1 MFVSVVKA
9 AAVQPR
15 RVDGVRALE
24 NEREPTLVAIG
35 NFDGVHG
42 GHRAVLAAASA
53 EARAL
58 GLSLLVMTFHPHP
71 AEVLGRG
78 VQPVLTPLERKVE
91 LLSALDPALRVVVE
105 PFTKALAAMS
115 PRAFAEELLVG
126 ALRAKVVVVGQNFR
140 FGRDRVGDLPLLTTL
155 GDQFGFEARVEPL
168 SQDAAGPISSSRI
181 RAAIA
186 AGDLASAE
194 RWLGR
199 PHAVSG
205 VVVRG
210 DGRGR
215 TIGVPTANLDSVVEA
230 KPPHGVYACLVDRI
244 GDDGVGVSL
253 GTGVANI
260 GNRPTMAAGFS
271 VEAHLHDF
279 DGDLYGARLR
289 FHLVER
295 IRDERKFES
304 LEALVTQIRRDIETA
319 RVTTRG
325 RTAC

>member
-1 MFVSVVKA
+1 
-9 AAVQPR
+9 
-15 RVDGVRALE
+15 
-24 NEREPTLVAIG
+24 LVAIG
-35 NFDGVHG
+35 NFDGVHL
-42 GHRAVLAAASA
+42 GHRAVLGAASA

-58 GLSLLVMTFHPHP
+58 GLSVVVLTFHPHP

-78 VQPVLTPLERKVE
+78 VQAVLTPLERKVE
-91 LLSALDPALRVVVE
+91 LLCALDPALRVVVE
-105 PFTKALAAMS
+105 PFTKELAAMS
-115 PRAFAEELLVG
+115 PRAFVEELLVAALG
-126 ALRAKVVVVGQNFR
+126 AEVVVVGQNFR
-140 FGRDRVGDLPLLTTL
+140 FGHDRIGDLPLLTTL

-168 SQDAAGPISSSRI
+168 SQDSAGPISSSRI

-215 TIGVPTANLDSVVEA
+215 TIGVPTANLDGVVEA
-230 KPPHGVYACLVDRI
+230 TPPHGVYACLVDRLGEG
-244 GDDGVGVSL
+244 GDGGPERL
-253 GTGVANI
+253 ATGVANI
-260 GNRPTMAAGFS
+260 GNRPTVAAGFS

-289 FHLVER
+289 LHLVER

-304 LEALVTQIRRDIETA
+304 IEALVTQIRRDIETA
-319 RVTTRG
+319 RVATRG